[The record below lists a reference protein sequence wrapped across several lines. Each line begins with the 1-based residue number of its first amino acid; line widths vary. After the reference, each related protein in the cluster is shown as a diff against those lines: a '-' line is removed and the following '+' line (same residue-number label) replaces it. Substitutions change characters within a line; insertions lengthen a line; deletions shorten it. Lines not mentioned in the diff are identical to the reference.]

1 MTYDVEGV
9 IYKIGDVLTLG
20 EKGFQKQEII
30 VECEKRE
37 WDGKDYS
44 EIVKFIVGK
53 KDFDAV
59 ATFSKGD
66 KVKLGFALSGR
77 IWVSPKD
84 NEEVFFTELKMTWIQ
99 RTDIVAKT
107 DTQAVADINQVSE
120 EQVIDDGLPF

>member
-9 IYKIGDVLTLG
+9 IYKVGDVLTLG
-20 EKGFQKQEII
+20 EKGFQKQEIL

-44 EIVKFIVGK
+44 EIVKFVVGK

-59 ATFSKGD
+59 ATYSVGD
-66 KVKLGFALSGR
+66 PVKIGFALSGR
-77 IWVSPKD
+77 LWNSPDKG
-84 NEEVFFTELKMTWIQ
+84 EISFTELKMTWIQ
-99 RTDIVAKT
+99 RMGMTAKPIA
-107 DTQAVADINQVSE
+107 QAVADINQVSE